1 MAQPIACSH
10 RFWLRGTKRQG
21 QFSCGKIHMWMHTP
35 PGSGKASAVFK
46 FPSVATSMKSKTESE
61 GDGDGEEGRKGD
73 KRETKLN
80 P

>member
-1 MAQPIACSH
+1 
-10 RFWLRGTKRQG
+10 
-21 QFSCGKIHMWMHTP
+21 MWMHTP

-61 GDGDGEEGRKGD
+61 GDGDGEKGRKGD